1 MAVQKE
7 QAKIPLCEYDPSQES
22 VLMPN
27 HEKLG
32 ITLPP
37 VAVFAFLEDFI
48 DEYAKQNHLP
58 VLAQFVSATKTYP
71 VYGLNLNGK
80 AICLCQAPVGA
91 PAAVQIMDW
100 LIAYGVKHVISAGS
114 CGALVDLPENCFL
127 VPAKALRDEGTSYH
141 YLPPERF
148 VETDEETRRMIERC
162 FRKKGL
168 AYEECVTWT
177 TDGFFRETK
186 DKVLARRQEGCTVV
200 EMECAALAA
209 CAQFRGVKFGQFFFT
224 ADCLA
229 QVEAY
234 DERTWGD
241 ESWEP
246 ALMLALD
253 IAAAIPDASQT
264 ACFDSNILA

>member
-1 MAVQKE
+1 MAMQKE

-37 VAVFAFLEDFI
+37 VAVFAFLEDLI

-71 VYGLNLNGK
+71 VYGLNLDGK

-148 VETDEETRRMIERC
+148 VETDEETRRIIERC

-209 CAQFRGVKFGQFFFT
+209 CALFPDSLPRKPLSCPDRDLQKYH
-224 ADCLA
+224 LLH
-229 QVEAY
+229 
-234 DERTWGD
+234 GD
-241 ESWEP
+241 Q
-246 ALMLALD
+246 
-253 IAAAIPDASQT
+253 AAASGKRGALPAGVRAEQQHALGGGAFLQD
-264 ACFDSNILA
+264 LPYL